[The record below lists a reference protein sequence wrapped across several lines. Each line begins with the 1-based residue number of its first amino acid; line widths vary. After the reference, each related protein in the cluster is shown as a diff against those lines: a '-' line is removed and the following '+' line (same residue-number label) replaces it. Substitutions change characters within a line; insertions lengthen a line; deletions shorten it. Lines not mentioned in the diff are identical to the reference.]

1 MSNPSNL
8 LPPHLALEKARLE
21 EETDKAWA
29 EAQAAEFNKP
39 QEESKSYWKYFLVA
53 GSIVTSFIGGGIY
66 AIATT
71 DD

>member
-1 MSNPSNL
+1 MSNHSNL

-21 EETDKAWA
+21 EEVDKAWA
-29 EAQAAEFNKP
+29 EAQAIEFNKP
-39 QEESKSYWKYFLVA
+39 QESKSYWKYFLVA